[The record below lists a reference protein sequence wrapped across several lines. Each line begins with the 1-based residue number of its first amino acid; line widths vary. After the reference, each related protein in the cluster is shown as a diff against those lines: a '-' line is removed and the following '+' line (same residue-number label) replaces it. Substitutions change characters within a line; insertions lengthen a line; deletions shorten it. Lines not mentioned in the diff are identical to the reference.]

1 MFFSSFFFCCTIS
14 TSPPSFNPF
23 VDCLNLSNVHEKKE
37 LCSWSVFNVV
47 CIIRSCKKK
56 HIGRAQTLMVQVAR
70 RSASVLKRRKS
81 RNRMEVPAA
90 ERNNNTNNSEG
101 PSSNV
106 NETSNIPEAAQ
117 KDGDNEVIYYME
129 EPHAIGER
137 ELIFDDRFSL
147 SLA

>member
-1 MFFSSFFFCCTIS
+1 MKRKNSVRGRCSML
-14 TSPPSFNPF
+14 F
-23 VDCLNLSNVHEKKE
+23 VLFVLA
-37 LCSWSVFNVV
+37 
-47 CIIRSCKKK
+47 KKK

-101 PSSNV
+101 PSSNI